1 MSGYRVEYLPAA
13 FTGIEEIF
21 IYVLD
26 GSQNHVTAERYIDR
40 IYERCDN
47 IADAPFGGV
56 SRADLG
62 PDLRMAVFE
71 RKVIILYRVEADTV
85 LITNIFSGGRDY
97 ETLMRDHR

>member
-21 IYVLD
+21 NYVLD
-26 GSQNHVTAERYIDR
+26 GSRNQVTAERYVDR
-40 IYERCDN
+40 LYERCEH

-56 SRADLG
+56 LRVDLG

-71 RKVIILYRVEADTV
+71 RKVIILYRVEPDTV

-97 ETLMRDHR
+97 EALMRDHR

>member
-13 FTGIEEIF
+13 FTGIAEIF
-21 IYVLD
+21 SYVL
-26 GSQNHVTAERYIDR
+26 GSSQSPLTAERYIDR
-40 IYERCDN
+40 LYERCEH

-62 PDLRMAVFE
+62 LDLRMAVFE
-71 RKVIILYRVEADTV
+71 RSIVILYRVEADTI

>member
-1 MSGYRVEYLPAA
+1 MNGYRVEYLQAA

-21 IYVLD
+21 SYVLD
-26 GSQNHVTAERYIDR
+26 SSQSQLTAERYVDR
-40 IYERCDN
+40 LYERCEH

-62 PDLRMAVFE
+62 PDLRMAIFE
-71 RKVIILYRVEADTV
+71 RKVIILYRVEDDRIV
-85 LITNIFSGGRDY
+85 ITNIFSGGRDY